1 MFKPLK
7 LDLQLFAEEA
17 VPVPE
22 SSSDEDEVESAE
34 TVEPTS
40 DEGSAP
46 PSGSEPEETEPKDD
60 VTKQESFAKRLQ
72 EQTEKKLAEERQKW
86 EEEQSERLKEYD
98 TYKRATEY
106 LKRHSGIDDLQKL
119 AEEIELAELQERAS
133 TQEIPVEVQKRLDE
147 LEAKAKQ
154 AEVYERERQQQEQMN
169 TFKESLSAFVKD
181 KGVEVEALWTFMSDN
196 NLPYDPNEPEK
207 YFTIAYKA
215 MKADE
220 LESQLETAKKDA
232 VKEYLESKKAPKAE
246 GSGAPGIQNDPPKTW
261 EEARE
266 RALERLKAANRP
278 D

>member
-17 VPVPE
+17 VPEPE
-22 SSSDEDEVESAE
+22 SSSVEDEVTEPS
-34 TVEPTS
+34 VETS
-40 DEGSAP
+40 DAGTAP
-46 PSGSEPEETEPKDD
+46 PSDSEQEEPETKEDD

-72 EQTEKKLAEERQKW
+72 EQTEKKLAEARQKW
-86 EEEQSERLKEYD
+86 EQEQAERLKEYEV
-98 TYKRATEY
+98 YKRATEY
-106 LKRHSGIDDLQKL
+106 LKKHSGIDDLQKL
-119 AEEIELAELQERAS
+119 AEEIELAELQERAA

-154 AEVYERERQQQEQMN
+154 AEEYERERQKQEQVN
-169 TFKESLSAFVKD
+169 IFKENLTNFVKD
-181 KGVEVEALWTFMSDN
+181 KGVEVEALWTFMADN
-196 NLPYDPNEPEK
+196 NLPYDPDDPEK

-220 LESQLETAKKDA
+220 LEAKLENAKKEA

-246 GSGAPGIQNDPPKTW
+246 GGGALVVQNDAPKTW

-266 RALERLKAANRP
+266 RALARLKAANRP
-278 D
+278 E